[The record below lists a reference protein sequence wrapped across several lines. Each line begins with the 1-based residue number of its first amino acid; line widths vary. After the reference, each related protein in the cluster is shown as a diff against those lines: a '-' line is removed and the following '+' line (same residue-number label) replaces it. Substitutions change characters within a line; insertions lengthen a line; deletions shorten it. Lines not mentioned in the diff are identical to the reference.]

1 MSINRFQASGQRLA
15 AWARQQGL
23 VPASVETLNAAAA
36 PRVHQPASQ
45 AFAETA
51 RPEASPALS
60 AGCASPQVDGRTP
73 LCPAAPS
80 CPVPALTPEAVAS
93 LPRCLPEPSPG
104 PFPVLP
110 SVLLTRVTAMTD
122 QPQLM
127 TEEIELI
134 PHPMDA
140 WRAALNALIACA
152 PGDSAAI
159 AVHLA
164 EARQQALVFV
174 DRTAATKGTRKLVD
188 RLMLIGA
195 GRIVGDRLQ
204 SQAAPA
210 TVASL
215 NRRVTARMT
224 VVVNGTDYDVS
235 TMPGVMVG
243 DMIRVD
249 PNNMPP
255 ALNPDAVLGGF
266 FQPGRVFSL
275 PEAGTPSGPDQPS
288 AQGNELPPVAPA
300 TDRRGGASQPA
311 NAECQSHPAAA
322 ESQPAP
328 HTHAQAPQT
337 APQKPDQP

>member
-1 MSINRFQASGQRLA
+1 
-15 AWARQQGL
+15 
-23 VPASVETLNAAAA
+23 
-36 PRVHQPASQ
+36 
-45 AFAETA
+45 
-51 RPEASPALS
+51 
-60 AGCASPQVDGRTP
+60 
-73 LCPAAPS
+73 
-80 CPVPALTPEAVAS
+80 
-93 LPRCLPEPSPG
+93 
-104 PFPVLP
+104 
-110 SVLLTRVTAMTD
+110 MTD

-174 DRTAATKGTRKLVD
+174 DRTAATEGTRKLVD

-235 TMPGVMVG
+235 AMPGVMVG

-328 HTHAQAPQT
+328 HTPAQAPQT

>member
-1 MSINRFQASGQRLA
+1 
-15 AWARQQGL
+15 
-23 VPASVETLNAAAA
+23 
-36 PRVHQPASQ
+36 
-45 AFAETA
+45 
-51 RPEASPALS
+51 
-60 AGCASPQVDGRTP
+60 
-73 LCPAAPS
+73 
-80 CPVPALTPEAVAS
+80 
-93 LPRCLPEPSPG
+93 
-104 PFPVLP
+104 
-110 SVLLTRVTAMTD
+110 MTD

-174 DRTAATKGTRKLVD
+174 DRTAATKGTLKLVN

-235 TMPGVMVG
+235 AMPGVMVG
-243 DMIRVD
+243 DIIRVD

-255 ALNPDAVLGGF
+255 VLNREWGFDLPIPHAGAHQSRLGQVLCCGKIPQQLICQMVHLLHQNRVRLLQVVNPRADLRLQDLATHNPALI
-266 FQPGRVFSL
+266 Q
-275 PEAGTPSGPDQPS
+275 QS
-288 AQGNELPPVAPA
+288 AQY
-300 TDRRGGASQPA
+300 
-311 NAECQSHPAAA
+311 
-322 ESQPAP
+322 
-328 HTHAQAPQT
+328 
-337 APQKPDQP
+337 QKRLL

>member
-1 MSINRFQASGQRLA
+1 
-15 AWARQQGL
+15 
-23 VPASVETLNAAAA
+23 
-36 PRVHQPASQ
+36 
-45 AFAETA
+45 
-51 RPEASPALS
+51 
-60 AGCASPQVDGRTP
+60 
-73 LCPAAPS
+73 
-80 CPVPALTPEAVAS
+80 
-93 LPRCLPEPSPG
+93 
-104 PFPVLP
+104 
-110 SVLLTRVTAMTD
+110 AMTD

-140 WRAALNALIACA
+140 WRAALNALIACT

-174 DRTAATKGTRKLVD
+174 DRTAATEGTRKLVD

-235 TMPGVMVG
+235 AMPGVMVG

-255 ALNPDAVLGGF
+255 VLNREWGFDLPIPHVGAHQSRLGQVLCCGKNSAATDLPDGASAPSK
-266 FQPGRVFSL
+266 PG
-275 PEAGTPSGPDQPS
+275 E
-288 AQGNELPPVAPA
+288 APA
-300 TDRRGGASQPA
+300 GRQSASGSSLARPGHSQPRFDS
-311 NAECQSHPAAA
+311 AERPVSETTPVGHQAAPAEPQHPN
-322 ESQPAP
+322 QP
-328 HTHAQAPQT
+328 
-337 APQKPDQP
+337 